1 MTVFLI
7 EIDPFYKQIAEAK
20 LEQVLPSTYRGVYV
34 SYYLGNIQSI
44 RDVDAKALF
53 PPQLTSTEKKAMG
66 KARALPLVDDS
77 VVQPAFM
84 EPAQVFTSAQANGHS
99 DDFTAEHCA
108 NGDCLVSK

>member
-1 MTVFLI
+1 
-7 EIDPFYKQIAEAK
+7 
-20 LEQVLPSTYRGVYV
+20 VLPSTYRGVYV

-53 PPQLTSTEKKAMG
+53 PPQLTSTEKKAMR

-84 EPAQVFTSAQANGHS
+84 EPAPMFTAGQANGHS
-99 DDFTAEHCA
+99 AEHCA
-108 NGDCLVSK
+108 NGDCPVSKPGPDTDEVQPRRSKRIVNVHSA